1 MNDPREL
8 PVSDISTGTRVVST
22 NIEAL
27 QKIATF
33 VETDPHINEI
43 FDAES
48 DDKLVYAIIVA
59 EARELESST
68 SIRSL
73 ETASDVGPDTYE
85 IYDVL
90 EELGFKDDIFE
101 DIRVSI
107 LWVFCFLNSNLTLAR
122 NHILR
127 VYSHSKEIDIS

>member
-43 FDAES
+43 FGAES
-48 DDKLVYAIIVA
+48 DDKLVYAIVVA

-73 ETASDVGPDTYE
+73 ETVSDVGPDRYE

-107 LWVFCFLNSNLTLAR
+107 LWVFRFLDSNLTMAR
-122 NHILR
+122 NQILR
-127 VYSHSKEIDIS
+127 AYLHSKEIDIS

>member
-33 VETDPHINEI
+33 VETDPHVNEI
-43 FDAES
+43 FGAES

-68 SIRSL
+68 SMQSS
-73 ETASDVGPDTYE
+73 ETVSDVGPDRSE

-90 EELGFKDDIFE
+90 KELGFRDDIYE
-101 DIRVSI
+101 NIRVST
-107 LWVFCFLNSNLTLAR
+107 N
-122 NHILR
+122 
-127 VYSHSKEIDIS
+127 